1 MRTSSSGNCQPEKK
15 GCAGVVASVFWQ
27 LALRASLFP
36 GVGYRTY
43 ARVAAITKRPRGVC
57 SVQITLLNLLPL
69 ALILI
74 ADPAAPKAAEPGF
87 PDSWVGHWAGDA
99 TLNTPKGVSMRFT
112 MELKI
117 AKTDDPAKYEW
128 TIIYD
133 DGKNRQERPY
143 QLVVKDAAKGSFEI
157 DEKNGIVL
165 PATLIG
171 GSLYS
176 AFDLEGVRLVSRDQL
191 VGDAIETEII
201 TMSTKQL
208 VATGG
213 KADDPEAQAPP
224 VTGVPVVSVQRA
236 TLKKK

>member
-1 MRTSSSGNCQPEKK
+1 MLS
-15 GCAGVVASVFWQ
+15 
-27 LALRASLFP
+27 
-36 GVGYRTY
+36 
-43 ARVAAITKRPRGVC
+43 
-57 SVQITLLNLLPL
+57 LLPL
-69 ALILI
+69 TLMLI
-74 ADPAAPKAAEPGF
+74 AEPAALKAAESGF

-99 TLNTPKGVSMRFT
+99 TLTTPKGVAMRFT

-143 QLVVKDAAKGSFEI
+143 QLIVKDATKGLYEI

-165 PATLIG
+165 PTTLIG
-171 GSLYS
+171 GNLYS

-208 VATGG
+208 VETGG
-213 KADDPEAQAPP
+213 KVGDVEAQVPP
-224 VTGVPVVSVQRA
+224 VTGVPVMSVQRA

>member
-1 MRTSSSGNCQPEKK
+1 MITQ
-15 GCAGVVASVFWQ
+15 ALVF
-27 LALRASLFP
+27 
-36 GVGYRTY
+36 
-43 ARVAAITKRPRGVC
+43 VAAAV
-57 SVQITLLNLLPL
+57 L
-69 ALILI
+69 AP
-74 ADPAAPKAAEPGF
+74 DPAPAAKPTAVEARF
-87 PDSWVGHWAGDA
+87 PDAWLGHWTGDA
-99 TLNTPKGVSMRFT
+99 TLNTPKGVAMRFT

-117 AKTDDPAKYEW
+117 AATDDPTRFGW

-143 QLVVKDAAKGSFEI
+143 QLVVKDATNGAYEI

-165 PATLIG
+165 PCTLIG

-176 AFDLEGVRLVSRDQL
+176 AFDVEGVRLVSRDQL

-213 KADDPEAQAPP
+213 KADDPAAQVPP

>member
-1 MRTSSSGNCQPEKK
+1 MVTQ
-15 GCAGVVASVFWQ
+15 ALVFVAASV
-27 LALRASLFP
+27 LA
-36 GVGYRTY
+36 
-43 ARVAAITKRPRGVC
+43 
-57 SVQITLLNLLPL
+57 
-69 ALILI
+69 
-74 ADPAAPKAAEPGF
+74 ADPAPTAKATAGEARF
-87 PDSWVGHWAGDA
+87 PATWVGHWTGDA
-99 TLNTPKGVSMRFT
+99 TLITPTGVAMRFT

-117 AKTDDPAKYEW
+117 AATDDPTRFGW

-143 QLVVKDAAKGSFEI
+143 QLVVKDAAKGAYEI

-165 PATLIG
+165 PCTLIG

-176 AFDLEGVRLVSRDQL
+176 AFDLEGVRLVSHDRF
-191 VGDAIETEII
+191 VGDTIETEII

-208 VATGG
+208 VATGD
-213 KADDPEAQAPP
+213 KADDPAAQVPQ

>member
-1 MRTSSSGNCQPEKK
+1 MLT
-15 GCAGVVASVFWQ
+15 
-27 LALRASLFP
+27 
-36 GVGYRTY
+36 
-43 ARVAAITKRPRGVC
+43 I
-57 SVQITLLNLLPL
+57 LPL
-69 ALILI
+69 TLMLVTQ
-74 ADPAAPKAAEPGF
+74 PAAPKAAEPGF
-87 PDSWVGHWAGDA
+87 PDAWLGHWAGEA
-99 TLNTPKGVSMRFT
+99 TLNTPKGMSMRFT
-112 MELKI
+112 MELKV
-117 AKTDDPAKYEW
+117 AKTDDPATYQW

-143 QLVVKDAAKGSFEI
+143 QLVVKDATKGLYEI

-191 VGDAIETEII
+191 VGDAIETEIM

-208 VATGG
+208 VENGG
-213 KADDPEAQAPP
+213 KARDAEAQVPP

>member
-1 MRTSSSGNCQPEKK
+1 M
-15 GCAGVVASVFWQ
+15 
-27 LALRASLFP
+27 LMH
-36 GVGYRTY
+36 
-43 ARVAAITKRPRGVC
+43 
-57 SVQITLLNLLPL
+57 LPL
-69 ALILI
+69 I
-74 ADPAAPKAAEPGF
+74 AMLLTDPAAPKAEEPKPAAPGF
-87 PDSWVGHWAGDA
+87 PESWAGHWVGEA
-99 TLNTPKGVSMRFT
+99 TLNTPKGVTMRFT

-117 AKTDDPAKYEW
+117 TKTEDPSTYGW

-143 QLVVKDAAKGSFEI
+143 QLVVKDAAKGAYEI

-165 PATLIG
+165 PCTMIG

-176 AFDLEGVRLVSRDQL
+176 AFDLEGVRLVSRDRL
-191 VGDAIETEII
+191 VGDAIETEIV

-213 KADDPEAQAPP
+213 KADDPEARVPP

-236 TLKKK
+236 VLRQK

>member
-1 MRTSSSGNCQPEKK
+1 MM
-15 GCAGVVASVFWQ
+15 
-27 LALRASLFP
+27 
-36 GVGYRTY
+36 
-43 ARVAAITKRPRGVC
+43 
-57 SVQITLLNLLPL
+57 NLLPL
-69 ALILI
+69 ALMLI

-87 PDSWVGHWAGDA
+87 PDSWIGHWAGDA
-99 TLNTPKGVSMRFT
+99 TLTTPKGVAMRFT

-143 QLVVKDAAKGSFEI
+143 QLIVKDAAKGSYEI

-165 PATLIG
+165 PTTLIG
-171 GSLYS
+171 AALYS
-176 AFDLEGVRLVSRDQL
+176 AFDLEGVRLVSKDQL
-191 VGDAIETEII
+191 VGGVIETEIV
-201 TMSTKQL
+201 TMSTKQM

-213 KADDPEAQAPP
+213 KAEDQEAQVPP
-224 VTGVPVVSVQRA
+224 VTGVPVASVQRA

>member
-1 MRTSSSGNCQPEKK
+1 M
-15 GCAGVVASVFWQ
+15 
-27 LALRASLFP
+27 L
-36 GVGYRTY
+36 
-43 ARVAAITKRPRGVC
+43 
-57 SVQITLLNLLPL
+57 TLLPMTLMLVTQ
-69 ALILI
+69 
-74 ADPAAPKAAEPGF
+74 PAAPKAAEPGF
-87 PDSWVGHWAGDA
+87 PETWVGHWAGAA

-112 MELKI
+112 MELKVV
-117 AKTDDPAKYEW
+117 KTDDPSKYDW

-143 QLVVKDAAKGSFEI
+143 QLVVKDAAKCSYEI

-165 PATLIG
+165 PTTLIG
-171 GSLYS
+171 GTLYS
-176 AFDLEGVRLVSRDQL
+176 AFDLEGVRLISRDQL

-208 VATGG
+208 VETGG
-213 KADDPEAQAPP
+213 KAGDAEAQVPP